1 MKIDGQTK
9 ISHVIS
15 CDERAIEVIAKL
27 NKNFNKLRNPLL
39 RKMLAPRVN
48 INQAAKIG
56 GVSPNVLLSALE
68 KIGFQTNHNKQSNS
82 TLEFENNQLKPMSD
96 LKQIRLDVRPILE
109 SGEDPFNKIMAQLK
123 TMTAQEALLIINTF
137 EPIPLLNI
145 LKDKGYSYNTTRPR
159 EGEVHTLLHK
169 THEEKEESVKVKTD
183 LQQLSFSEIE
193 LNFKGRMSEVDVRDL
208 EMPMPMVTILEAI
221 EKVGEHE
228 ALFVHH
234 KKLPQYLIPELEN
247 RDFSFV
253 SNEIDENNIKLI
265 IFKS

>member
-9 ISHVIS
+9 ISQILSH
-15 CDERAIEVIAKL
+15 DEKAVDIIAQV
-27 NKNFNKLRNPLL
+27 NKNFNKLKNPIL

-48 INQAAKIG
+48 IIQAAKIG
-56 GVSPNVLLSALE
+56 GVHPDVLLKALE
-68 KIGFQTNHNKQSNS
+68 KIGFQVRLSGIKNTVK
-82 TLEFENNQLKPMSD
+82 EFENNQIKPMNH
-96 LKQIRLDVRPILE
+96 LEKVTLDVRPILE
-109 SGEDPFNKIMAQLK
+109 SGEDPFNKIMAELK
-123 TMTAQEALLIINTF
+123 TMDDEKALLIINTF

-145 LKDKGYSYNTTRPR
+145 LKDKGYSYQTTRPND
-159 EGEVHTLLHK
+159 GEVHTLLYK
-169 THEEKEESVKVKTD
+169 THEAKEESVKKDTD
-183 LQQLSFSEIE
+183 LNQLSFSEIE
-193 LNFKGRMSEVDVRDL
+193 LNFKGKMTEVDVRDL

-221 EKVGEHE
+221 EKVGAHE